1 MPELLT
7 ESFCERC
14 GTRYTFESAAPRGP
28 RLKGLKVASRGLRN
42 FVMSDDTSMD
52 EAMAAARN
60 DADREQTSSQLEAF
74 HKTFNFCMECR
85 QYTCANCWN
94 EGEGRCLSCA
104 PLFGLEPASTFGN
117 VAAGG
122 AVTVSGSE
130 AIGLHERNGHDG
142 HAAPE
147 PMAWPT
153 SDLMRQAEAAAAAPP
168 SLEIAEEPVQPDPA
182 LAPAEA
188 DAPVAPVA
196 AEPPFEAEPPAA
208 AFEAEAPQVTP
219 VADVPAAHV
228 EAEPVTEAPYL
239 DDLSALADDVEPI
252 DFAARLAAVSGP
264 AAAVAGPSTDAV
276 PEEIT
281 PEPITFDAPV
291 EPAPP
296 VVVEPPVVPEPVVS
310 AAPVEPI
317 QPVPAVQAAPP
328 PEAEAPAP
336 AAAATP
342 EPIVPVAPAFE
353 EEVDDRAA
361 AAAANTSDL
370 LQRFRPGESLDD
382 EIEAYERSHVD
393 AVAPAPEPVAAS
405 EPPVVPSV
413 PEPSP
418 EPEPVVPIAAA
429 HEPVDV
435 YPEPEPEPVEAFAPP
450 VPIAPAPGPE
460 IVEAAPEPEVPPAE
474 LPEWLR
480 PAIVL
485 ESVAAGQEPEPVAAP
500 EPKPVAPEPEPV
512 AAAPPEPEPEPVAA
526 APEPEPEPVAA
537 APEPEPEPVAAAPE
551 PEPEPVAAAPEPRVD
566 VVPQPTWQIVAP
578 DTAPVVET
586 PVVPSQEPV
595 QPPADAVAAS
605 AEPQWPAQPE
615 WPTREP
621 AAGLPFL
628 NRPPAATGGIEA
640 LWAASAQEVAQVG
653 QATATRPSTGV
664 QPCVSCGLSLSAN
677 ARFCR
682 RCGTRQG

>member
-60 DADREQTSSQLEAF
+60 EADRELTTHQLEAF

-104 PLFGLEPASTFGN
+104 PLFGMEPAAFGN

-130 AIGLHERNGHDG
+130 AIELHERNGHDG
-142 HAAPE
+142 QAAPE

-153 SDLMRQAEAAAAAPP
+153 SDLMRQAEAAAEPP
-168 SLEIAEEPVQPDPA
+168 PVEVAEP
-182 LAPAEA
+182 
-188 DAPVAPVA
+188 PVA
-196 AEPPFEAEPPAA
+196 AEAEAPPLPFEADVPLAPIEAAAPPPVPFEAEAPPLAFETEA
-208 AFEAEAPQVTP
+208 PAPAFEAEA
-219 VADVPAAHV
+219 A
-228 EAEPVTEAPYL
+228 TEAPYS
-239 DDLSALADDVEPI
+239 DDLSTLADDIEPI

-264 AAAVAGPSTDAV
+264 AAAVAGPAVDPV
-276 PEEIT
+276 PEVAA
-281 PEPITFDAPV
+281 PEAIAFDAPV
-291 EPAPP
+291 EPSAPISTEP
-296 VVVEPPVVPEPVVS
+296 VAPEPVEAATPVEPVEAAAPLEPVEPPVPIRSAPPVEAVAPPAPTATPEPVV
-310 AAPVEPI
+310 PVEA
-317 QPVPAVQAAPP
+317 VP
-328 PEAEAPAP
+328 
-336 AAAATP
+336 
-342 EPIVPVAPAFE
+342 

-382 EIEAYERSHVD
+382 EIEAYERSHTD
-393 AVAPAPEPVAAS
+393 APAAASAPETAPEPPVAPAAAESTPEPVAPAAADPVAPVAAPIAAIAAAPEPVIPVAA
-405 EPPVVPSV
+405 
-413 PEPSP
+413 
-418 EPEPVVPIAAA
+418 EPEPIIPAAAELEPVTPVAAA
-429 HEPVDV
+429 HVPVDL
-435 YPEPEPEPVEAFAPP
+435 YPETEPEPVEAFAPP
-450 VPIAPAPGPE
+450 APIEPA
-460 IVEAAPEPEVPPAE
+460 A
-474 LPEWLR
+474 
-480 PAIVL
+480 
-485 ESVAAGQEPEPVAAP
+485 EPEPVVP
-500 EPKPVAPEPEPV
+500 PVDLPAWLQPTPILEPV
-512 AAAPPEPEPEPVAA
+512 AAEPEIVAAEPEPEPEPVAA
-526 APEPEPEPVAA
+526 APEPEPAPVA
-537 APEPEPEPVAAAPE
+537 PP
-551 PEPEPVAAAPEPRVD
+551 PRVD

-578 DTAPVVET
+578 DTTPVVEP
-586 PVVPSQEPV
+586 PVAPHQEPS
-595 QPPADAVAAS
+595 QPPADAVAAN

-628 NRPPAATGGIEA
+628 NRPPAVTGGIEA
-640 LWAASAQEVAQVG
+640 LWAASAQEVTQVG
-653 QATATRPSTGV
+653 QATTTRPNTGV

>member
-60 DADREQTSSQLEAF
+60 DADREQTSQQLEAF
-74 HKTFNFCMECR
+74 HKTFNFCMDCR

-104 PLFGLEPASTFGN
+104 PLFGLEPATTFGN

-130 AIGLHERNGHDG
+130 AIGLQERNGHDG
-142 HAAPE
+142 QAAPE

-153 SDLMRQAEAAAAAPP
+153 SDLMRQAEAAAAPP
-168 SLEIAEEPVQPDPA
+168 PLEIAEEPVQAEPP
-182 LAPAEA
+182 LAPDEA
-188 DAPVAPVA
+188 DTPVTPVA
-196 AEPPFEAEPPAA
+196 AEPPFEAELPAA
-208 AFEAEAPQVTP
+208 AFEPEPPQVTP

-281 PEPITFDAPV
+281 PEPITFDAPA
-291 EPAPP
+291 EPDRP
-296 VVVEPPVVPEPVVS
+296 VVVEPF
-310 AAPVEPI
+310 
-317 QPVPAVQAAPP
+317 QPLPAVEAARP
-328 PEAEAPAP
+328 PEVEAPAP
-336 AAAATP
+336 AAAA
-342 EPIVPVAPAFE
+342 APAE
-353 EEVDDRAA
+353 PTDPLAPVVEEVDDRAA

-405 EPPVVPSV
+405 EPPFVPSV

-418 EPEPVVPIAAA
+418 QPEPVVPIAAA

-450 VPIAPAPGPE
+450 APIAPAPGPE

-485 ESVAAGQEPEPVAAP
+485 ESVAAAP
-500 EPKPVAPEPEPV
+500 EPEPEPV
-512 AAAPPEPEPEPVAA
+512 AAAPEPEPVAA

-551 PEPEPVAAAPEPRVD
+551 PEPEPEPRVD

-578 DTAPVVET
+578 DSTPVVET
-586 PVVPSQEPV
+586 PIAPTQEPV
-595 QPPADAVAAS
+595 QPPTDAVAAS

>member
-1 MPELLT
+1 
-7 ESFCERC
+7 
-14 GTRYTFESAAPRGP
+14 
-28 RLKGLKVASRGLRN
+28 
-42 FVMSDDTSMD
+42 
-52 EAMAAARN
+52 MAR
-60 DADREQTSSQLEAF
+60 
-74 HKTFNFCMECR
+74 
-85 QYTCANCWN
+85 
-94 EGEGRCLSCA
+94 
-104 PLFGLEPASTFGN
+104 
-117 VAAGG
+117 
-122 AVTVSGSE
+122 
-130 AIGLHERNGHDG
+130 
-142 HAAPE
+142 
-147 PMAWPT
+147 
-153 SDLMRQAEAAAAAPP
+153 
-168 SLEIAEEPVQPDPA
+168 
-182 LAPAEA
+182 
-188 DAPVAPVA
+188 
-196 AEPPFEAEPPAA
+196 
-208 AFEAEAPQVTP
+208 
-219 VADVPAAHV
+219 
-228 EAEPVTEAPYL
+228 
-239 DDLSALADDVEPI
+239 
-252 DFAARLAAVSGP
+252 
-264 AAAVAGPSTDAV
+264 
-276 PEEIT
+276 
-281 PEPITFDAPV
+281 
-291 EPAPP
+291 
-296 VVVEPPVVPEPVVS
+296 
-310 AAPVEPI
+310 
-317 QPVPAVQAAPP
+317 P
-328 PEAEAPAP
+328 PEVEAPAP
-336 AAAATP
+336 AAAA
-342 EPIVPVAPAFE
+342 APAE
-353 EEVDDRAA
+353 PTDPLAPVVEEVDDRAA

-405 EPPVVPSV
+405 EPPFVPSV

-418 EPEPVVPIAAA
+418 QPEPVVPIAAA

-450 VPIAPAPGPE
+450 APIAPAPGPE

-485 ESVAAGQEPEPVAAP
+485 ESVAAARSRARACRRRAGAGARACRRAP
-500 EPKPVAPEPEPV
+500 EPPQP
-512 AAAPPEPEPEPVAA
+512 PEPEPVAA

-537 APEPEPEPVAAAPE
+537 APEPEPEP
-551 PEPEPVAAAPEPRVD
+551 EPRVD

-578 DTAPVVET
+578 DSTPVVET
-586 PVVPSQEPV
+586 PIAPTQEPV
-595 QPPADAVAAS
+595 QPPTDAVAAS

>member
-60 DADREQTSSQLEAF
+60 DADREQSTQQLEAF

-104 PLFGLEPASTFGN
+104 PLFGVEPAASFGN

-130 AIGLHERNGHDG
+130 AIGLHEHNGHDG
-142 HAAPE
+142 YAAPE

-153 SDLMRQAEAAAAAPP
+153 SDLMRQAEAAAAPP
-168 SLEIAEEPVQPDPA
+168 PVEIAEEPVQ
-182 LAPAEA
+182 AE
-188 DAPVAPVA
+188 APVAPLEPVE
-196 AEPPFEAEPPAA
+196 AEPPFEGAPPAA
-208 AFEAEAPQVTP
+208 AFEPVTPHLTP
-219 VADVPAAHV
+219 VADEPAPSV
-228 EAEPVTEAPYL
+228 EAEPVSEAPYL

-281 PEPITFDAPV
+281 PEPVVFDAPA
-291 EPAPP
+291 APTRL
-296 VVVEPPVVPEPVVS
+296 VVAEPPVEPL
-310 AAPVEPI
+310 
-317 QPVPAVQAAPP
+317 QPVPAVDEPPP
-328 PEAEAPAP
+328 PEAEAPA
-336 AAAATP
+336 AAAAP
-342 EPIVPVAPAFE
+342 EPTVPVAPIL

-393 AVAPAPEPVAAS
+393 AVAPAPDPVAAP
-405 EPPVVPSV
+405 EPPFVPSV
-413 PEPSP
+413 PEPAP

-450 VPIAPAPGPE
+450 APAPEPE
-460 IVEAAPEPEVPPAE
+460 IVEAAPEPQVPPAE
-474 LPEWLR
+474 PPAWLR

-485 ESVAAGQEPEPVAAP
+485 ETITA
-500 EPKPVAPEPEPV
+500 
-512 AAAPPEPEPEPVAA
+512 
-526 APEPEPEPVAA
+526 EPEPVAA

-578 DTAPVVET
+578 DTTPVVET
-586 PVVPSQEPV
+586 PGAPSQEPV

-640 LWAASAQEVAQVG
+640 LWAASAQEVTQVG